1 MAKYKGMTA
10 DISDGELALRLRM
23 MQGPE
28 MTRAI
33 EKLYIRYGKDAV
45 PVTELRKMLD
55 KEMGKKT
62 LTEELYAMR
71 EG

>member
-10 DISDGELALRLRM
+10 DIGDGELALRLRM

-28 MTRAI
+28 TTKAI
-33 EKLYIRYGKDAV
+33 EKLYTRYGKDVISIA
-45 PVTELRKMLD
+45 ELRNMLD
-55 KEMGKKT
+55 KEMGDKT